1 MGLRWVIPSR
11 PGRVGDFQGGYYPV
25 IFKMGAAGQLWQR
38 PFRGGLDRD
47 VARFEALL
55 GSNNRRLSGSQTR
68 VWRRADVKV
77 LIRYR
82 PKDLIAERNPSPSG

>member
-11 PGRVGDFQGGYYPV
+11 SGRVGDFQGGYYPV

-47 VARFEALL
+47 VARFEATP
-55 GSNNRRLSGSQTR
+55 RL
-68 VWRRADVKV
+68 
-77 LIRYR
+77 
-82 PKDLIAERNPSPSG
+82 